1 MTEFIAHVSEDK
13 SRFHLLEDHL
23 IDVAD
28 LASAMA
34 AEFGAPKWWHP
45 AGEWHDLGEFFKA
58 FQEWIRAVADL
69 DVHIETKQGWVDDPT
84 AGGIW
89 AVEKMKGPG
98 RVPEHLT
105 ASNHVGML

>member
-34 AEFGAPKWWHP
+34 AEFGN
-45 AGEWHDLGEFFKA
+45 
-58 FQEWIRAVADL
+58 
-69 DVHIETKQGWVDDPT
+69 
-84 AGGIW
+84 GI
-89 AVEKMKGPG
+89 KNG
-98 RVPEHLT
+98 
-105 ASNHVGML
+105 